1 MFRKQISGFDNLIIS
16 LPPKSLQSRPHD
28 TTSTSDLFYRV
39 LDSFGF
45 HRVLLPNRIRFK
57 KVRFQGASR
66 FWKVQTSNM
75 LSVLFPEFVLHS
87 VHSTWPH
94 TFLTLAL
101 VHRTDVTATAL
112 SVIRWGAQVYTRRH
126 LSPPRHAFM
135 RQTCPA
141 GVV

>member
-1 MFRKQISGFDNLIIS
+1 METGSIPRGMKKVARS
-16 LPPKSLQSRPHD
+16 SR
-28 TTSTSDLFYRV
+28 SDLFYRV

-101 VHRTDVTATAL
+101 VHFEFDAA
-112 SVIRWGAQVYTRRH
+112 SVHT
-126 LSPPRHAFM
+126 
-135 RQTCPA
+135 